1 MVSAERPDPCHVGA
15 RRLKID
21 LLYAFPTVGLTE
33 RVWLPWTTVMSC
45 PPNLQMCSDVIFVA
59 SALVLVPVTRNGTYC
74 SPVFPGLFLSCSFP
88 VLLFLVS
95 FLSHVNNEEQQV
107 CSACIFLSVSAPM

>member
-1 MVSAERPDPCHVGA
+1 MDHGDVTSPKPPDV
-15 RRLKID
+15 
-21 LLYAFPTVGLTE
+21 
-33 RVWLPWTTVMSC
+33 
-45 PPNLQMCSDVIFVA
+45 CSDVIFVA